1 MKLDPE
7 QQRSLRDDGYLLLP
21 GLIPRP
27 LVEAALQAINH
38 SLGSVGIDPGQLPT
52 YRVRTFVPELVK
64 SPAILDLLKASPL
77 LAAAEAALGPGNVR
91 VSSETQIALRFPG
104 APGAAGSPAVP
115 HIDGI
120 SVPGN
125 GVPPGTLYH
134 FTALGAVFLSDV
146 LEPDQGNFTVW
157 PGSHRVVEAF
167 FREHG
172 PAGMI
177 DRFPDLALGSPRPVL
192 ARAGDAVLAHYQLA
206 HGIAPNRG
214 PNIRYATFYR
224 LFHTRHES
232 LGNRP
237 LTDQW
242 LEWEGLTAS

>member
-1 MKLDPE
+1 VKLDAE
-7 QQRSLRDDGYLLLP
+7 QQRALREDGYLMLP

-27 LVEAALQAINH
+27 LVAAALQAINH
-38 SLGSVGIDPGQLPT
+38 SLGSAGMAPDLLPG
-52 YRVRTFVPELVK
+52 YRARTFTPELVK
-64 SPAILDLLKASPL
+64 SPAILDLMTGSPL

-91 VSSETQIALRFPG
+91 TSSEAQIALRFPG
-104 APGAAGSPAVP
+104 PPGAAGSPPVP

-120 SVPGN
+120 SAPGN

-177 DRFPDLALGSPRPVL
+177 DRFPDLPLGQPRQVL

-214 PNIRYATFYR
+214 PHIRYASFHR

-232 LGNRP
+232 LGTRP

-242 LEWEGLTAS
+242 LEWEGIRSS